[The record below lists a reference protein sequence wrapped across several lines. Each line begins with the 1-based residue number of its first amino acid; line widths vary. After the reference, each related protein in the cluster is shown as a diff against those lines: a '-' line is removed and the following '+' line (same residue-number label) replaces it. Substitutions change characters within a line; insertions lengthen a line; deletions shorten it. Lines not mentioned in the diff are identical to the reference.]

1 MRFPLVDREGES
13 LVVWTTTPW
22 TLPANVAA
30 AVKPDAEY
38 GLRDG
43 GWRLAEEGGEYD
55 NVVQGEDL
63 VGLEY
68 HAPFEDLPAQE
79 GVPHRVI
86 PWDEVALDEGTGIV
100 HIAPGA
106 GAEDF
111 ELSRVHG
118 LAGAGADRRVRP
130 LPARLRAVR
139 GALDRRGGRAD
150 RRRRS
155 TSAACSSRPGTIVHR
170 YPICW
175 RCKTPLVFRVVD
187 DWFIRIEDLRQPL
200 LDAND
205 EVAWTPPNYKKRMDD
220 WLRNMDDWN
229 ISRKRYFGLPLPFY
243 PCECGELNVIGS
255 RAELE
260 ERATGGLEQLQELH
274 RPWIDE
280 VPIRCSSCNEE
291 VRRIPEVG
299 DAWLDAGI
307 VPLSTLGWENAEW
320 VEHGYGT
327 GAAKGLTGADL
338 PDHAYWE
345 QWFPADWI
353 SESREQIRLWFY
365 SISVM
370 AMTMTGRL
378 PYRSVLTY
386 ERVHD
391 ETGREMHKSTGNAI
405 EANEAFEQM
414 GADIVRWQY
423 CAQNPSQN
431 INFGYGPA
439 EEVKRRLLTL
449 WNSAGFLVTYANI
462 AGWQPKWDAQP
473 SSQHALDRWLVAR
486 TGQLVAEGE
495 SAFERSW
502 TPAVTTAF
510 ESYVEDLSNW
520 YIRRSRRRFWDGEPE
535 ALETLW
541 WSLVQAL
548 RVVAPLMP
556 FLADHLWRALVP
568 DGPDS
573 VHLAGWPEAA
583 RPDETLLDEMAAV
596 RRVVDARPPGARAVG
611 PEAAPAA
618 AAARRPGRRGRAGA
632 RRARSPRS

>member
-1 MRFPLVDREGES
+1 
-13 LVVWTTTPW
+13 
-22 TLPANVAA
+22 
-30 AVKPDAEY
+30 
-38 GLRDG
+38 
-43 GWRLAEEGGEYD
+43 
-55 NVVQGEDL
+55 
-63 VGLEY
+63 
-68 HAPFEDLPAQE
+68 
-79 GVPHRVI
+79 
-86 PWDEVALDEGTGIV
+86 
-100 HIAPGA
+100 
-106 GAEDF
+106 
-111 ELSRVHG
+111 
-118 LAGAGADRRVRP
+118 
-130 LPARLRAVR
+130 
-139 GALDRRGGRAD
+139 
-150 RRRRS
+150 
-155 TSAACSSRPGTIVHR
+155 
-170 YPICW
+170 
-175 RCKTPLVFRVVD
+175 
-187 DWFIRIEDLRQPL
+187 
-200 LDAND
+200 
-205 EVAWTPPNYKKRMDD
+205 
-220 WLRNMDDWN
+220 
-229 ISRKRYFGLPLPFY
+229 
-243 PCECGELNVIGS
+243 
-255 RAELE
+255 
-260 ERATGGLEQLQELH
+260 
-274 RPWIDE
+274 
-280 VPIRCSSCNEE
+280 
-291 VRRIPEVG
+291 
-299 DAWLDAGI
+299 
-307 VPLSTLGWENAEW
+307 
-320 VEHGYGT
+320 
-327 GAAKGLTGADL
+327 
-338 PDHAYWE
+338 
-345 QWFPADWI
+345 
-353 SESREQIRLWFY
+353 
-365 SISVM
+365 
-370 AMTMTGRL
+370 MTMTGRL

-473 SSQHALDRWLVAR
+473 SSEHALDRWLVAR

-541 WSLVQAL
+541 WSIVQSL

-583 RPDETLLDEMAAV
+583 AADETLLDEMAAV
-596 RRVVDARPPGARAVG
+596 RRVVAARPPGSRAVG

-618 AAARRPGRRGRAGA
+618 AAARRPGRRGRAGPGERDRRGAERQAGRVRAGRGDRAA
-632 RRARSPRS
+632 RQAEPARCSGRSSARSSGRCARSSRPASSRSSTTAACASTATSSRPTR

>member
-1 MRFPLVDREGES
+1 M
-13 LVVWTTTPW
+13 
-22 TLPANVAA
+22 
-30 AVKPDAEY
+30 
-38 GLRDG
+38 
-43 GWRLAEEGGEYD
+43 
-55 NVVQGEDL
+55 
-63 VGLEY
+63 
-68 HAPFEDLPAQE
+68 
-79 GVPHRVI
+79 
-86 PWDEVALDEGTGIV
+86 
-100 HIAPGA
+100 
-106 GAEDF
+106 
-111 ELSRVHG
+111 
-118 LAGAGADRRVRP
+118 
-130 LPARLRAVR
+130 
-139 GALDRRGGRAD
+139 
-150 RRRRS
+150 
-155 TSAACSSRPGTIVHR
+155 
-170 YPICW
+170 
-175 RCKTPLVFRVVD
+175 
-187 DWFIRIEDLRQPL
+187 
-200 LDAND
+200 
-205 EVAWTPPNYKKRMDD
+205 
-220 WLRNMDDWN
+220 
-229 ISRKRYFGLPLPFY
+229 
-243 PCECGELNVIGS
+243 
-255 RAELE
+255 
-260 ERATGGLEQLQELH
+260 
-274 RPWIDE
+274 
-280 VPIRCSSCNEE
+280 
-291 VRRIPEVG
+291 RRIPEVG

-370 AMTMTGRL
+370 SMTMTGRL

-473 SSQHALDRWLVAR
+473 SSEHAARPLARRPHRAARGRVRVRVRAQLDSRRDDRVR
-486 TGQLVAEGE
+486 D
-495 SAFERSW
+495 
-502 TPAVTTAF
+502 
-510 ESYVEDLSNW
+510 YVEDLSNW

-541 WSLVQAL
+541 WSIVQSL

-556 FLADHLWRALVP
+556 FFADHLWRALVP

-583 RPDETLLDEMAAV
+583 ASGREAA
-596 RRVVDARPPGARAVG
+596 RRDGRGAPCGHTRPPGAR
-611 PEAAPAA
+611 
-618 AAARRPGRRGRAGA
+618 RSRA
-632 RRARSPRS
+632 